1 MIKKALLSLVTILT
15 VSSVAFSY
23 EYPRYIFQ
31 GKMLFKS
38 KHFCSSSSTHCKIK
52 KTCGYTCEHKKKEK
66 KVCERCEGTKCKCT
80 KN

>member
-1 MIKKALLSLVTILT
+1 MLRKLVLSFATILT

-23 EYPRYIFQ
+23 EYPHHFFQ
-31 GKMLFKS
+31 GKQLFKS
-38 KHFCSSSSTHCKIK
+38 KYFCSHTSQNCKTEK
-52 KTCGYTCEHKKKEK
+52 SCGYSCEQKKKEK